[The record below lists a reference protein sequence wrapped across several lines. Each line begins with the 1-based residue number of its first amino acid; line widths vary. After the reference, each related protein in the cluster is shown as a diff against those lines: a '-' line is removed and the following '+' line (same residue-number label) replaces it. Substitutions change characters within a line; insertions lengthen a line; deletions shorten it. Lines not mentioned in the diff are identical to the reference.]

1 MYEAPNTGFYT
12 TLNEYFDKH
21 PYLMELVFPSFANA
35 NNAFPK
41 TILMSKSKMKEFRM
55 NRKKQIRINSVK
67 KIINF

>member
-1 MYEAPNTGFYT
+1 
-12 TLNEYFDKH
+12 
-21 PYLMELVFPSFANA
+21 MELVFPSFANA